1 MTSITPPTTWEKT
14 ATSARPKTAISNRL
28 KFGFFSALLLS
39 AISFLLISG
48 TINGGRYFITVE
60 SMLARTD
67 LTGKTVKVSGAVIG
81 DTIKFD
87 QATNTITFTM
97 ANVTDDTHVLE
108 QQGGLAKVLHAAVNN
123 PDAKRVEVVVRN
135 QPMPD
140 LLRNEAQAI
149 VTGKLGADGLFY
161 ADELNLK
168 CPSKYE
174 GDVPGQSEKAS

>member
-1 MTSITPPTTWEKT
+1 
-14 ATSARPKTAISNRL
+14 
-28 KFGFFSALLLS
+28 
-39 AISFLLISG
+39 
-48 TINGGRYFITVE
+48 
-60 SMLARTD
+60 
-67 LTGKTVKVSGAVIG
+67 VIG

-174 GDVPGQSEKAS
+174 GDVPSQSEKAS